1 MAVTTRNNTA
11 VSGGDL
17 PRSRVRDERFTR
29 LLAPAIS
36 RLIVRGTRAGFVTT
50 NATPNAR
57 AKAPTPPLTLAA
69 AWPCWQCA
77 MAE

>member
-17 PRSRVRDERFTR
+17 PESPTRDERFSG

-36 RLIVRGTRAGFVTT
+36 RLIARGTRAGFVTT
-50 NATPNAR
+50 NATLNVR
-57 AKAPTPPLTLAA
+57 AEAPALPLTPAA
-69 AWPCWQCA
+69 TWPCWQCA
-77 MAE
+77 VAE